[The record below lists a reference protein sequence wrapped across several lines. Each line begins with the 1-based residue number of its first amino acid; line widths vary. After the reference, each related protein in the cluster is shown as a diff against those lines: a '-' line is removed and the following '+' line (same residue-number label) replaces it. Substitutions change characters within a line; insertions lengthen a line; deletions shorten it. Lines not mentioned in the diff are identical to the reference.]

1 MRKSVRI
8 ALAGVAGGTILTVVP
23 IVNPFHSS
31 ASTEDTRSVGV
42 AQESPFPTKGT
53 VPVVTPTSKSSES
66 ASGAPKAS
74 PSKKTHDSSKNA
86 PYGDAESVR
95 REAQSTAKNAA
106 KNTTPKKSAPKKTTK
121 ITYISGYSFCGS
133 AVSSAQR
140 CIDAGKLTLYY
151 PAGVKTL
158 AGHNYM
164 GWYWMDDLPVG
175 RVVKIQSGGLA
186 GTYKVYGHGWAQ
198 RGSKGGK
205 FPSNG
210 YGASVAL
217 QTCTSNGTGFSFL
230 RRI

>member
-1 MRKSVRI
+1 MRKSIRI

-31 ASTEDTRSVGV
+31 ASTENTTTQPVGV
-42 AQESPFPTKGT
+42 GQSVSPFPAKGT
-53 VPVVTPTSKSSES
+53 VPVVTPTPSAKSSES
-66 ASGAPKAS
+66 ASGAPKKRASKKTRESATPTPKAS
-74 PSKKTHDSSKNA
+74 PSAVRKQATSK
-86 PYGDAESVR
+86 R
-95 REAQSTAKNAA
+95 Q
-106 KNTTPKKSAPKKTTK
+106 TTERV
-121 ITYISGYSFCGS
+121 TYISGYSFCGS
-133 AVSSAQR
+133 EVSAAQR

-164 GWYWMDDLPVG
+164 GWSWMDDLPVG
-175 RVVKIQSGGLA
+175 RKVVIKSGGLA
-186 GTYKVYGHGWAQ
+186 GTYRVYGHGSSA

-210 YGASVAL
+210 YGAAVAL

-230 RRI
+230 RRA